1 MCQAVFLDYGSN
13 ERRGVIQLKECKS
26 DMSVGPYLGH
36 DDNLQRG
43 RLDHRSTTSQ
53 HEFDHQRQNNI
64 IACSTR
70 THLYDGLFHMTRAIE
85 HQWCSKV

>member
-26 DMSVGPYLGH
+26 ELSVGPYLGH

-43 RLDHRSTTSQ
+43 RLDPMVRPSETKQ
-53 HEFDHQRQNNI
+53 HH
-64 IACSTR
+64 CT
-70 THLYDGLFHMTRAIE
+70 
-85 HQWCSKV
+85 